1 MVCLDTDFL
10 IDVIKGKLDERFS
23 SILDGDES
31 IKIASPSIIE
41 LIKGLHLE
49 RNLRNIKKGEIEK
62 IDKVLNSITVLD
74 LNRESARRAG
84 KIEADLENRG
94 EIIDIEDIMIGAIA
108 IENDEKILT
117 RNKKHFNKIE
127 GLKVEGY

>member
-1 MVCLDTDFL
+1 MVCLDTYFL

>member
-117 RNKKHFNKIE
+117 RNKKHFNK
-127 GLKVEGY
+127 

>member
-1 MVCLDTDFL
+1 MVCLDTYFL

-84 KIEADLENRG
+84 KIEANLENRG

>member
-1 MVCLDTDFL
+1 MVCLDTYFL

-117 RNKKHFNKIE
+117 RNKKHFENIK
-127 GLKVEGY
+127 GLKLLEW